1 MKSIL
6 QDDLE
11 YCFVC
16 GRYGTEIHHCLYG
29 TANRTLADKYN
40 LVVGLCYNHHRGN
53 KGVHFNKELDLMLKQ
68 HAQRRFEEE
77 YPQEHFLTIFGRNY
91 L

>member
-6 QDDLE
+6 QENTE

-16 GRYGTEIHHCLYG
+16 GRYGTEIHHVFFG
-29 TANRTLADKYN
+29 SANRKLAEKYN
-40 LVVGLCYNHHRGN
+40 CVIGLCYAHHRGN

-68 HAQRRFEEE
+68 YAQRRFEEE
-77 YPQEHFLTIFGRNY
+77 YPQEHFLAIFGRNY